1 MVSSRCLELSGDRIK
16 NSRQRERRGI
26 KCEQIPILRSS
37 HSEVFLGKGVLKIC
51 SIFRGEHPCRS
62 VIPIKMQSNLI
73 EITLRHGCSP
83 VNLLHI
89 FRTPFPR
96 NTSWWLLLNIFKTRR
111 FIEKCPKNNYRNKKQ
126 SMTMFRSSF
135 MMRSSFSLTKQS
147 SKNFH

>member
-37 HSEVFLGKGVLKIC
+37 HSEVFLGKGVLKIY
-51 SIFRGEHPCRS
+51 SIFTGEHPCRC

-89 FRTPFPR
+89 FKTPFPR
-96 NTSWWLLLNIFKTRR
+96 NTSWWLPLNIFKTRR
-111 FIEKCPKNNYRNKKQ
+111 FIEKCPKNNHRNKKQ
-126 SMTMFRSSF
+126 SMTMLRSSF